1 MLLIE
6 NYPCNTKQEAL
17 RQERVWYEF
26 YYPTGIINSHIP
38 LADRNL

>member
-17 RQERVWYEF
+17 RQERVYYELF
-26 YYPTGIINSHIP
+26 YPTGIINSNKP
-38 LADRNL
+38 LGDRDI